1 MRSIPWRYWLFL
13 LACCVSLKAQS
24 QGTVLQLMKSS
35 KGFYLGHKVMPKQSL
50 YSLGRMYSVH
60 PNFLAAYNGLE
71 PSKGLRIDQ
80 ILRIPLTDTNFQR
93 QKGEGVPIYLT
104 AATDD
109 VIADL
114 ATFVDVRISDM
125 QCWNRFSGTEV
136 KKGTRWII
144 GFLITSE
151 LTSQRMK
158 IPCTAPVQTSSPPT
172 PNPPPAPTPVPVST
186 PAPAPTSA
194 SFFQSAYLEQ
204 IQKTP
209 VTQQLSVI
217 ASTFR
222 TQSGWM
228 DGKHYL
234 LINNL
239 VPGTIVKLV
248 NLQNQKVAFA
258 KVLGEM
264 AGIRQNEGLDIRISD
279 ATSRFLEIA
288 DNKRFVLQ
296 VHY

>member
-1 MRSIPWRYWLFL
+1 M
-13 LACCVSLKAQS
+13 AQS
-24 QGTVLQLMKSS
+24 QGTGLQLLKSS
-35 KGFYLGHKVMPKQSL
+35 KGFYLDHKVMPKQSL

-60 PNFLAAYNGLE
+60 PIFLAAYNGLE

-80 ILRIPLTDTNFQR
+80 VLRIPLTDTNFQR

-109 VIADL
+109 VISDL
-114 ATFVDVRISDM
+114 AQFVGVRVTDM

-136 KKGTRWII
+136 RKGSRWII

-151 LTSQRMK
+151 LTSQQLK
-158 IPCTAPVQTSSPPT
+158 FPCAEPVQTPSPPT
-172 PNPPPAPTPVPVST
+172 TTPAPPPVPVPPPAPTPT
-186 PAPAPTSA
+186 IA

-217 ASTFR
+217 GSTFR
-222 TQSGWM
+222 TQSGWS

-248 NLQNQKVAFA
+248 NPQNQKLAYA

-264 AGIRQNEGLDIRISD
+264 AAIRQNEGLDIRISD

-296 VHY
+296 IQY